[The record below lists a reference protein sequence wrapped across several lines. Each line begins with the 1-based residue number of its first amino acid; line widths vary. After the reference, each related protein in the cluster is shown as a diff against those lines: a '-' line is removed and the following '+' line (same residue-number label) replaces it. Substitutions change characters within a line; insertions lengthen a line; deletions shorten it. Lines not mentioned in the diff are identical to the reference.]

1 MLWMRVCERLF
12 ERQRC
17 VGDGGRERERE
28 SLRKRDREREMV
40 VACVYERERGIES
53 GSCVDQRSVQSPIG
67 RRRRCENLLGAI

>member
-17 VGDGGRERERE
+17 VGDGGRERERKLE
-28 SLRKRDREREMV
+28 ENRQRKRDGSCL
-40 VACVYERERGIES
+40 CVRERGIES

-67 RRRRCENLLGAI
+67 RLRRCENLLGAI